1 MHKLAGE
8 NQQVPLE
15 QGRQEQLKNEVSNA
29 LDLPGQ
35 QLSGSQSL

>member
-15 QGRQEQLKNEVSNA
+15 QGRQEQLKNEVSNR
-29 LDLPGQ
+29 P
-35 QLSGSQSL
+35 